1 MTERPCSLYKVTHRE
16 SGKSYI
22 GIAVDVK
29 KRWQRHKWEAL
40 SNECDTYFARALR
53 AYGVEAFE
61 WKVIQKFRNSGA
73 AKIAEKLA
81 ILWGLGHYNLTVGG
95 DGNINPAPETRAK
108 MSAAQQKRKTRSE
121 ATKARMSAAQKGHF
135 VSEEAKENM
144 RQAALRRAPASE
156 EALANMRKAKAG
168 TDMPHCQ
175 TSEAIEKRSA
185 ALRGKKQS
193 PEHIAARVEGMLQD
207 YQDNPER
214 AKAASQRMLDRYND
228 PSARAEQS
236 ARIKAWWAERK
247 AKTNK
252 EVGP

>member
-40 SNECDTYFARALR
+40 SNQCDTYFARALR
-53 AYGVEAFE
+53 AYGAEAFE
-61 WKVIQKFRNSGA
+61 WKVIQKFRNSNA
-73 AKIAEKLA
+73 AKIAEKLG

-121 ATKARMSAAQKGHF
+121 ETKARMSAAQKGHF

-144 RQAALRRAPASE
+144 RQAQLKRPPTTE
-156 EALANMRKAKAG
+156 EARINMRKAKAG
-168 TDMPHCQ
+168 TDMSCCKTP
-175 TSEAIEKRSA
+175 EAIAKMA
-185 ALRGKKQS
+185 ASKRGKANS
-193 PEHIAARVEGMLQD
+193 AEHKLRICEGL
-207 YQDNPER
+207 R
-214 AKAASQRMLDRYND
+214 KAH
-228 PSARAEQS
+228 
-236 ARIKAWWAERK
+236 AERK
-247 AKTNK
+247 ANR
-252 EVGP
+252 EQADVGKGTE